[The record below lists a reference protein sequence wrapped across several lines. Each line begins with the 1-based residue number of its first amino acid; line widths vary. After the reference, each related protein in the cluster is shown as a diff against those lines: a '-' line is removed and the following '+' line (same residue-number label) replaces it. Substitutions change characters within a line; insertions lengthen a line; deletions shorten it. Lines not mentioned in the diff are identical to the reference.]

1 MDDFIDRFNSVP
13 LGQKVLLFILLMVVI
28 GVGFWMVVYSPIQ
41 DDIESANNRLSDL
54 EQEKERLE
62 RLKRNQEKMS
72 QKIADLQQ
80 ELLIA
85 REKLPASAE
94 IPSLLQRVHNQAKT
108 AGLEIRTFQRN
119 NEVPR
124 QYYIEIPVSMEL
136 RGTFDELANFFYYIG
151 RMTRIV
157 NITDISLKRVKSGL
171 EQDGSLSVSAQAT
184 TFRYKAPE
192 GKKDNG
198 GQQ

>member
-157 NITDISLKRVKSGL
+157 NITDISLSRVKSGL